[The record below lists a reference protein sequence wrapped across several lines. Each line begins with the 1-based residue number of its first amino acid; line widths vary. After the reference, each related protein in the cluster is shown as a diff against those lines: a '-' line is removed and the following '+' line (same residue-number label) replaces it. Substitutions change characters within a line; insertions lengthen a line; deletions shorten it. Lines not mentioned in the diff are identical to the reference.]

1 MKMALARLR
10 YFAVDALD
18 EWRHSPGVNLLATA
32 TLIAA
37 LFIGGLMLLLL
48 SNVDG
53 YLDVARDELNV
64 RVYLRHDTSSPELR
78 FIEQR
83 LSSLPEV
90 SRVEYIDKAEALR
103 RYREWYGGSLAALA
117 GELEANPL
125 PASFEVYLAPGRE
138 AGEAAAVV
146 TGAVTG
152 LAGIDEVWFDAEW
165 LDRLDALLR
174 LAKVG
179 GGALSALVF
188 AAVILVM
195 ASVVRLAVYAR
206 RDEIEIMQLV
216 GATPAFVR
224 GPFIVAG
231 LAQGLMASLAALV
244 LVEAA
249 RQGVF
254 LYAGSNPLAL
264 LGIVAGG
271 PLGLSDSALIVIT
284 GLVVS
289 LVGAWFAVRRT
300 T

>member
-1 MKMALARLR
+1 VKTALARLR

-32 TLIAA
+32 TLVAA
-37 LFIGGLMLLLL
+37 LFIGGLLLLVL
-48 SNVDG
+48 SNVDSH
-53 YLDVARDELNV
+53 LDLARDELNV
-64 RVYLRHDTSSPELR
+64 RVYLRQDTSPAELR
-78 FIEQR
+78 RIEQR

-90 SRVEYIDKAEALR
+90 SRVEYIDKGEALR

-125 PASFEVYLAPGRE
+125 PASFEVYLAPGSE
-138 AGEAAAVV
+138 AAAAAAVV
-146 TGAVTG
+146 TGAATG

-188 AAVILVM
+188 AAVVLVM

-206 RDEIEIMQLV
+206 REEIEIMRLV
-216 GATPAFVR
+216 GATPSFVR

-231 LAQGLMASLAALV
+231 LAQGLLASVAALG
-244 LVEAA
+244 LVEAV
-249 RQGVF
+249 RRGVF
-254 LYAGSNPLAL
+254 LYAGSDPLAL
-264 LGIVAGG
+264 LGIVAGS
-271 PLGLSDSALIVIT
+271 PLSFSDSASIVVT
-284 GLVVS
+284 GVVIS

>member
-10 YFAVDALD
+10 YFATDALD

-32 TLIAA
+32 TLVAA
-37 LFIGGLMLLLL
+37 LFIGGLALLVL

-53 YLDVARDELNV
+53 YLDHARNELNIH
-64 RVYLRHDTSSPELR
+64 VYLLPDPTSAELGR
-78 FIEQR
+78 IEQR
-83 LSSLPEV
+83 LSSLAEV
-90 SRVEYIDKAEALR
+90 SRIEYVDKEEALR

-125 PASFEVYLAPGRE
+125 PASFEVYLAPGSE
-138 AGEAAAVV
+138 SGGAAAVV
-146 TGAVTG
+146 TQAVTG
-152 LAGIDEVWFDAEW
+152 LDGVDEVWFDAEW

-179 GGALSALVF
+179 GGVLSMLVF
-188 AAVILVM
+188 AAVVLVM
-195 ASVVRLAVYAR
+195 ASVLRLAVYAR

-216 GATPAFVR
+216 GATPSFVR

-231 LAQGLMASLAALV
+231 LAQGLLASVAAVV
-244 LVEAA
+244 LVEVA
-249 RQGVF
+249 RRGVF
-254 LYAGSNPLAL
+254 LYAGSNPLAV

-271 PLGLSDSALIVIT
+271 PLSVSDSALIIVT
-284 GLVVS
+284 GLVIS